1 MARTTRQRAAV
12 RAVFQDLDGFHS
24 AQEVHARLRDAGD
37 PVGLSTVYR
46 AVQSLADDGEL
57 DSIRTDT
64 GEALY
69 RRCSP
74 QHHHHLV
81 CRGCGLHRRGGR
93 ARPSSSGPTG
103 SPASTASPTSATRW
117 RSSAPA
123 PPAGA
128 VRQTRTQM
136 KSQTVPS
143 GST

>member
-37 PVGLSTVYR
+37 PIGLSTVYR

-57 DSIRTDT
+57 DSLRTDS

-69 RRCSP
+69 RRGSP
-74 QHHHHLV
+74 PPAWSAADAGSPS
-81 CRGCGLHRRGGR
+81 RWR
-93 ARPSSSGPTG
+93 ARPWSGGPTG
-103 SPASTASPTSATRW
+103 SPTSTASPTSATPW

-123 PPAGA
+123 P
-128 VRQTRTQM
+128 
-136 KSQTVPS
+136 
-143 GST
+143 